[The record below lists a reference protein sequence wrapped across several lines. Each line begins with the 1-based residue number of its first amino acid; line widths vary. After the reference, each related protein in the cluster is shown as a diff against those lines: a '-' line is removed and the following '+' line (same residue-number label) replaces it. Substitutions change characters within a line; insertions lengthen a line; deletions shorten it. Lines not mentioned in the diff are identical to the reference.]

1 MPQGILFVIVL
12 ILFAW
17 LETSQNIFSYVFAF
31 FECCIKNCKLFKYPA
46 MILYEKYIWLEET
59 LFSPNSTGLMLL
71 VAEGIAKRCER
82 NKFTTIYCI
91 TKWKAF
97 LNWFDHIMPRKQ
109 IQMIFFFLVENL
121 CSTNFNFNRV
131 TINTNMV
138 DSVECCSWSTIV
150 FAWTSFLINAKS
162 QTDRSLNNFQ
172 VAVHITSNQATT
184 TLVIH

>member
-1 MPQGILFVIVL
+1 MAPRTLRNNVGSVWDACAFSWNMLWNAIGLLFSYQEIGASFMPQGILFVIVL

-109 IQMIFFFLVENL
+109 IQMIFFF
-121 CSTNFNFNRV
+121 
-131 TINTNMV
+131 
-138 DSVECCSWSTIV
+138 W
-150 FAWTSFLINAKS
+150 
-162 QTDRSLNNFQ
+162 
-172 VAVHITSNQATT
+172 
-184 TLVIH
+184 